1 MCVAVR
7 LTLIKTTHT
16 LLLYSLI
23 NLVNINVIVGMEV
36 QFTLRVFSTSNV
48 DLIPVSL
55 SSTISISGRWR
66 AKLSEIYTAGNA
78 LFEQQEELRF

>member
-1 MCVAVR
+1 
-7 LTLIKTTHT
+7 
-16 LLLYSLI
+16 
-23 NLVNINVIVGMEV
+23 MEV